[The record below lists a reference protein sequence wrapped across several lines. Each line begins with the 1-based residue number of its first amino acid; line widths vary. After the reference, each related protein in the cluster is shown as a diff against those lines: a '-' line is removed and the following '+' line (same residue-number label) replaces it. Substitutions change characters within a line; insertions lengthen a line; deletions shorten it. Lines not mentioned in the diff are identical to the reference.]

1 MTNKQDNYISSA
13 AMNAAKSSDGSKAKL
28 DVPTRSDGTVG
39 IRATLNNMGINNDL
53 IGYDENSKT
62 VTLGGKHF
70 MKPSY
75 IDEGAGVSYASPSEI
90 RQSLT
95 GYYSSSNNPIVKVS
109 DAYTNY
115 AGQYG
120 LSADALSYGNEAVTV
135 GGVPIDVLYIDDEGK
150 SWAFNDSVQSS
161 VNEYINSLGVSSPN
175 DVLNQYNKKY
185 LTPINNFIS
194 SLKNRGEF
202 TYDPESDPVYQAYK
216 NQYLT
221 QGSRA
226 SENAMANYSALT
238 GGYANSAAATAAAQT
253 QQYYMTQLTN
263 QIPALAEAAYER
275 YADEYSNGISL
286 LENMLDVYNTAYS
299 SAADANSRTI
309 SNINNSLSSNTKRD
323 NDAFQKYW
331 ENSLNRQ
338 KYDSAEQDYRWAEI
352 LNSQKSDMN
361 IVGMKGEI
369 LDNTK
374 KQIYLEYYNDLLQAE
389 LNGSYLDNRLTQE
402 KINQLVLQNMYGI

>member
-1 MTNKQDNYISSA
+1 MTNKQDNSISSA
-13 AMNAAKSSDGSKAKL
+13 AMNAAKSSDGNKAKL

-95 GYYSSSNNPIVKVS
+95 EYYSSSNNPIVKVS

-120 LSADALSYGNEAVTV
+120 LSADALNYGDGTVTV
-135 GGVPIDVLYIDDEGK
+135 GSVPIDVLYTDNEGK

-185 LTPINNFIS
+185 LTPINSFIG
-194 SLKNRGEF
+194 SLKNREEF
-202 TYDPESDPVYQAYK
+202 MYDPESDPVYQAYK
-216 NQYLT
+216 NQYLA

-275 YADEYSNGISL
+275 YADEYSNSISL
-286 LENMLDVYNTAYS
+286 LENMLDVYNIAYN

-309 SNINNSLSSNTKRD
+309 SNINSSLSSNTKRD

-361 IVGMKGEI
+361 IVGMEGEI